1 MREYFPCYN
10 SYLQKIA
17 KLSDQEVGRLFRAL
31 LMYSTTGEAQELA
44 GREAVAYDFIADDI
58 DRANKAYSD
67 KCAVNKR
74 NRTSTTVNDR
84 QRPSTTVDE
93 TPQNKDKDKDKDK
106 DEYEDKGKRGVTA
119 REARPNTR
127 FTPPTVDE
135 VRAYC
140 LEKGYL
146 RVSAER
152 FVAYYEAN
160 GWKVGRQVMKNWRAA
175 VTYWAKDAPKAAT
188 SQSKAE
194 AFLNLE

>member
-67 KCAVNKR
+67 KCAVNRR
-74 NRTSTTVNDR
+74 NRSSTTVNDR
-84 QRPSTTVDE
+84 QRPSTTDDE

-106 DEYEDKGKRGVTA
+106 DKGNRGVTA

-175 VTYWAKDAPKAAT
+175 VTYWAKDEKQSAAPQT
-188 SQSKAE
+188 PTSKAQ
-194 AFLNLE
+194 AFLDLE